1 MDVIELDNTG
11 EDRTEQREETERAER
26 EDEETS
32 FIENTAK
39 TDADNIR
46 TRISSETSTQSET
59 RVDLNDFSFE
69 DAARSIAK
77 NQKDKETR
85 KEGAIQILRVITDE
99 NLGDYGDSSEELI
112 NNISEAK
119 ISEKGKL
126 TALKFKGKDVK
137 LTAKGKLDGRSA
149 NTDNREI
156 LKAIENAKVEYE
168 ASFPAVVDE
177 SAGSPMSD
185 EASGSV
191 QENVAGSLEDLV
203 QDKYDYISKND
214 LDGNIEREIR
224 RISLSHA
231 MRPGLKSAIFGWQ
244 NDRIRQILFY

>member
-32 FIENTAK
+32 FTENTAK

-77 NQKDKETR
+77 NQQDKETR
-85 KEGAIQILRVITDE
+85 KEGAIQILRIITDE

-137 LTAKGKLDGRSA
+137 LTAKGKVSKSA
-149 NTDNREI
+149 TVQNREI
-156 LKAIENAKVEYE
+156 LKAIENAKVEYN
-168 ASFPAVVDE
+168 ASFNAVVDE

-203 QDKYDYISKND
+203 QDKYDYISN
-214 LDGNIEREIR
+214 
-224 RISLSHA
+224 
-231 MRPGLKSAIFGWQ
+231 
-244 NDRIRQILFY
+244 